1 MTRIRDKH
9 TFYFMLVYYE
19 GYTDTYESEASFR
32 AEPYNVILIE
42 GKDYDSKD
50 VTYVGLSIM
59 AWMKAINVSSMS
71 IDNVVEI
78 KLLGVDHGKSE
89 ERRI

>member
-9 TFYFMLVYYE
+9 TFYFMFVYYE

-32 AEPYNVILIE
+32 TEPYNVILIE

-50 VTYVGLSIM
+50 DVTYVGLSIM
-59 AWMKAINVSSMS
+59 AWMNAVNVSSLS

-78 KLLGVDHGKSE
+78 KLLGVDHGTVN
-89 ERRI
+89 I